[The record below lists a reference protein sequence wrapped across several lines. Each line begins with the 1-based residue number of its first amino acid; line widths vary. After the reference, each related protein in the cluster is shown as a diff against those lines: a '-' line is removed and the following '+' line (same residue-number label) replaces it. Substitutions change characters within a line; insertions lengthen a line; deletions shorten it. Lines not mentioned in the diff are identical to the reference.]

1 MAGEGE
7 ETDTDEASLGERGA
21 RAFRQHLAGA
31 AEEEDTLEVQDEPE
45 EDEPETEVAPSRQ
58 ERRTR
63 RGAERV
69 SSRERAAAAEAEA
82 KVLREQ
88 LETERTRAA
97 QLPQSQ
103 AQRQGN
109 PVEHIDREYRAT
121 IEEMGKLD
129 EEYARLVQEK
139 KLTTQQDRDMREKWA
154 NLDLKKGTLIVERR
168 EVLTA
173 PKREAEARQN
183 ALRSRFPDVY
193 GNPKAHQYAAAL
205 WNMETARG
213 AAEDDALHEQVMAR
227 TREEF
232 LGKRP
237 PPSAASK
244 NRASG
249 MSAGARP
256 APGGKV
262 EVKMPRGQE
271 IDRMARAAYPNLE
284 PAQARQKW
292 ANRNGAAYSEMLKSR
307 G

>member
-1 MAGEGE
+1 MASENE
-7 ETDTDEASLGERGA
+7 ETDTDEASFGERGA
-21 RAFRQHLAGA
+21 RAMRQHLAGA
-31 AEEEDTLEVQDEPE
+31 TDDEDVLEVQDEAE
-45 EDEPETEVAPSRQ
+45 EEETETEVATP
-58 ERRTR
+58 TR
-63 RGAERV
+63 RDKRAQRV
-69 SSRERAAAAEAEA
+69 TSRERAAVAEAEA
-82 KVLREQ
+82 KLLREQ
-88 LETERTRAA
+88 LEVERTRAA
-97 QLPQSQ
+97 QLPQTP

-121 IEEMGKLD
+121 IDQMRRLD
-129 EEYARLVQEK
+129 EDYARAGAEKRLTPAMEAEMQEK
-139 KLTTQQDRDMREKWA
+139 WTQ
-154 NLDLKKGTLIVERR
+154 LDLKKSTLVIERR

-173 PKREAEARQN
+173 PKRDAEARQN

-213 AAEDDALHEQVMAR
+213 EPEDDALHERVMAR

-237 PPSAASK
+237 APSAASK

-256 APGGKV
+256 ASGAKV

-292 ANRNGAAYSEMLKSR
+292 ANRNGAAYSEMLKGR